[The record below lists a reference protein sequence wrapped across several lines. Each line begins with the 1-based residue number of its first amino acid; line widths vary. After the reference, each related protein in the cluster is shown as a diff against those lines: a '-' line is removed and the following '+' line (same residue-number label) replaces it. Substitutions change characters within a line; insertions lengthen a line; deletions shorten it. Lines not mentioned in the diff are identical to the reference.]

1 MNKTAIRSDALLLL
15 TALIWGFAFVA
26 QRSGME
32 FVGPFTYNGIRFALG
47 SLSLLP
53 LIFIMDNMK
62 KRGKAGQATTPARL
76 DRIQFV
82 LGTLVAGSVL
92 FLGASLQQMGIVY
105 TTAGKAGF
113 ITGLYVVLV
122 PLTGIFLGHRTGL
135 PTWLGA
141 VAAVAGLYFLSGAG
155 QLNQVNPGDL
165 LVALSALFWTAHVL
179 VIDHLAKR
187 VDTLKLAA
195 SQFAWVSVFSL
206 VVAVLT
212 EQIQLSTI
220 MQALAPI
227 LYGGLG
233 SVGIAYTLQVVAQ
246 KDAPA
251 AHSAIIL
258 CLEGVFATIGGV
270 LLLSEPFGLRSLLGS
285 FLMLAGMI
293 ATQWDVIVGR
303 KQV

>member
-1 MNKTAIRSDALLLL
+1 MNKTAIRSDGLLLL

-32 FVGPFTYNGIRFALG
+32 FVGPYTYNGIRFALG

-53 LIFIMDNMK
+53 LILIMDGMK
-62 KRGKAGQATTPARL
+62 KGRKAEKAAPFARS
-76 DRIQFV
+76 DRILFV
-82 LGTLVAGSVL
+82 LGTLAAGSVL
-92 FLGASLQQMGIVY
+92 FLGASLQQMGIVH

-122 PLTGIFLGHRTGL
+122 PLTGIFLGHKTGF

-141 VAAVAGLYFLSGAG
+141 AAAVAGLYFLSGAG
-155 QLNQVNPGDL
+155 QLDQVNPGDI

-187 VDTLKLAA
+187 MDALKLAA

-206 VVAVLT
+206 AVAMLT
-212 EQIQLSTI
+212 ETIQLASV
-220 MQALAPI
+220 MQALVPI

-233 SVGIAYTLQVVAQ
+233 SVGVAYTLQVVAQ

-285 FLMLAGMI
+285 LLMLAGML
-293 ATQWDVIVGR
+293 ATQWDIIVGR
-303 KQV
+303 KPL